1 MNKDINVFCNC
12 GCGDGF
18 SIKFRFE
25 YDDDDLVF
33 ISTLTSGFYAQQCGF
48 VNRIKRCIKAAWF
61 MLRGKEFYLH
71 EIALTKEQWKEFVKT
86 VSDVKLQQS
95 R

>member
-1 MNKDINVFCNC
+1 MNKDINVLCSC
-12 GCGDGF
+12 GCSDGF

-33 ISTLTSGFYAQQCGF
+33 ISTLTSGFYSQQCSF
-48 VNRIKRCIKAAWF
+48 INRIKRRIKAAWF

-71 EIALTKEQWKEFVKT
+71 EIVLTKEQWGEFVKT
-86 VSDVKLQQS
+86 VNEVKL
-95 R
+95 